1 MTTKQ
6 QAIKAIKALPD
17 DATIEDMIERLHFI
31 AQIEA
36 GIRAANEGRVISHE
50 EMKKRIDQWFA
61 K

>member
-17 DATIEDMIERLHFI
+17 DATIEDMMEWLHFI
-31 AQIEA
+31 AQVEA
-36 GIRAANEGRVISHE
+36 GLKDVDAGRVISNE
-50 EMKKRIDQWFA
+50 DLKKRIRQWRE